1 MENLKAFL
9 NNEYHYSKNK
19 KAYNRV
25 LSLYNSIDFLMKDFK
40 TSDKEFENI
49 LLGLEKF
56 VNSICVAELNNFKST
71 TQ

>member
-19 KAYNRV
+19 KAYNSI
-25 LSLYNSIDFLMKDFK
+25 LSLYNAIDFLIKDFK
-40 TSDKEFENI
+40 TSEKEFENI

-56 VNSICVAELNNFKST
+56 INSICLAELNNFKST
-71 TQ
+71 QK